1 MICTTPPSREGSR
14 LVFAGDF
21 RRLKQIQPSDN
32 PSIVNLLDL
41 TTYLDATLRI
51 GELPDYSNAV
61 NGLQLSNRTG
71 DVSQIVAAVDA
82 TLPVVQ
88 KAITAGGD
96 LLLVHHGMFWSGL
109 QPWTG
114 ATFERMR
121 LAIEN
126 NLAIYSVHLPL
137 DVHPELGNNAQI
149 AKAMQLTPT
158 GGFLDYK
165 GMNVGVMCEET
176 LPLEA
181 VLARFKHVLDGG
193 PVHLCAGGPK
203 VTKKIGISSGGS
215 GSEVAAAAKAGVD
228 TFITGEGP
236 HWSYTLAEELGINV
250 LYGGHYATETF
261 GVKAL
266 ARKLNEKFGLPWQF
280 VDHPTGL

>member
-1 MICTTPPSREGSR
+1 MKLHELT
-14 LVFAGDF
+14 A
-21 RRLKQIQPSDN
+21 Q
-32 PSIVNLLDL
+32 LDSL
-41 TTYLDATLRI
+41 LRI
-51 GELPDYSNAV
+51 RELPDYSTAV
-61 NGLQLSNRTG
+61 NGLQLANRKG
-71 DVSQIVAAVDA
+71 EVSQVVAAVDA
-82 TLPVVQ
+82 TLPVVK
-88 KAITAGGD
+88 KAIAAGAD
-96 LLLVHHGMFWSGL
+96 LLIVHHGMFWSGL

-114 ATFERMR
+114 ATFERMS

-149 AKAMQLTPT
+149 AKAIQLTPS

-165 GMNVGVMCEET
+165 GMSVGVTCEAE
-176 LPLEA
+176 LDLDE
-181 VLARFKHVLDGG
+181 VISRFTTALDGG
-193 PVHLCAGGPK
+193 RVHVCAGGPK
-203 VTKKIGISSGGS
+203 KTRKIGISSGGS

-266 ARKLNEKFGLPWQF
+266 AQHLQNQFGLRWTF

>member
-1 MICTTPPSREGSR
+1 MKLHELT
-14 LVFAGDF
+14 A
-21 RRLKQIQPSDN
+21 Q
-32 PSIVNLLDL
+32 LDSL
-41 TTYLDATLRI
+41 LRI
-51 GELPDYSNAV
+51 RELPDYSTAV
-61 NGLQLSNRTG
+61 NGLQLANRKG
-71 DVSQIVAAVDA
+71 EVSQVVAAVDA
-82 TLPVVQ
+82 TLPVVK
-88 KAITAGGD
+88 KAIAAGAD
-96 LLLVHHGMFWSGL
+96 LLIVHHGMFWSGL

-114 ATFERMR
+114 ATFERMS

-149 AKAMQLTPT
+149 AKAIQLTPS

-165 GMNVGVMCEET
+165 GMSVGVTCDAELDLDE
-176 LPLEA
+176 
-181 VLARFKHVLDGG
+181 VISRFTTALDGG
-193 PVHLCAGGPK
+193 RVHVCAGGPK
-203 VTKKIGISSGGS
+203 KTRKIGISSGGS

-266 ARKLNEKFGLPWQF
+266 AQHLQNQFGLPWTF